1 MDAWRDANPAVVQFW
16 RDIEQ
21 AAITTIE
28 TRTPTRIGRIRLSYR
43 SGCLFIALPSG
54 RELCYPRPRLGENRF
69 GMTSILFDGVDG
81 TTRKWGPIE
90 TYGGKLTKNLVQ
102 ATARDLLTNAMH
114 HFDAAGHR
122 IVMHIHDEIV
132 IDEPTDGASV
142 DDIVALMTML
152 PTWPDGLPLDADGYD
167 CSFYMKV

>member
-1 MDAWRDANPAVVQFW
+1 
-16 RDIEQ
+16 
-21 AAITTIE
+21 
-28 TRTPTRIGRIRLSYR
+28 
-43 SGCLFIALPSG
+43 
-54 RELCYPRPRLGENRF
+54 
-69 GMTSILFDGVDG
+69 MTSILFDGVDG